1 VTTCTH
7 PHDPRTKQCRACALA
22 KLNGRPVNLQRRQLV
37 LNALRPGKWVHGTK
51 LEALAYPGMAKGNL
65 KSLIHR
71 MRREGYEIE
80 GERKGL
86 ASRGYRLIS
95 EPAQEQAA

>member
-1 VTTCTH
+1 MTDCTH
-7 PHDPRTKQCRACALA
+7 PHGPRTKQCRRCTQ
-22 KLNGRPVNLQRRQLV
+22 LNRNAAAAARRKLV
-37 LNALRPGKWVHGTK
+37 LDALRPGKWVHGSK
-51 LEALAYPGMAKGNL
+51 LEAIAYPGMSKGNL

-80 GERKGL
+80 GEQKGS

-95 EPAQEQAA
+95 EPGQQQAAA

>member
-1 VTTCTH
+1 MTICPH
-7 PHDPRTKQCRACALA
+7 PHDPRTQRCRRCTQLNRSQEAL
-22 KLNGRPVNLQRRQLV
+22 RRRQLV

-86 ASRGYRLIS
+86 ASRGYRLIA
-95 EPAQEQAA
+95 EPQQPA